1 MTKPNHVSVRNAVL
15 RNGKATAL
23 STSLAVI
30 MLLLAAGILAYP
42 GRFAE
47 AQPPTVGVTHVYDLK
62 VEPLVDYLLLPA
74 GLDCSYGE
82 GAASLTVTQT
92 AANLTLSVHD
102 DVANRIYNVVLI
114 TNEGN
119 FSIGKMYVASN
130 GTGTFSGS
138 AKFVSAVAPTAAQA
152 LALYQIAVRLYYQ
165 GQVPAGCFSLDLVGL
180 PFPVIIGG
188 TDSSST
194 SSTSSVSTTSVGST
208 ASTVSVVTSTHT
220 DKTSSTSSTS
230 SSTTTSTYTGSTV
243 SANVSSQGHL
253 NFKLVSLPTSLLLP
267 SPLNYP
273 FISGTANVTV
283 SGNELHVSVAIAGSS
298 ANRYVVQLRANQD
311 NITLGTL
318 STDSGGS
325 GYLEADAHLDSG
337 TYLIGFGVYLGV
349 EATALTAASSLV
361 AVSNPLAEPLVIGAG
376 GSTTTTATTSSTTT
390 TQPSSTT
397 STSIETTTQPP
408 NNFTYFDLNLVSV
421 ANLPSAYAR
430 GSGTVDIDL
439 SGGVMDVSVQ
449 LDRANP
455 STTYTVVL
463 LLGSSNVT
471 LGTFVTNHDG
481 NGELDSQVPVSE
493 GTYST
498 SVLVYDDSS
507 FHSRT
512 LVMSG
517 GNGPVSITT
526 SSTTVTQV
534 QTQKPSIEV
543 LGASTIAA
551 AEANGTIP
559 AEVQLSSTGQQLDII
574 NHDFS
579 VSVGR
584 VSDTGVAITV
594 SGENVTGPRTFLI
607 TINGSMAQRITSGS
621 FEILFDGQQIS
632 EAASISAVLNPQPG
646 APATY
651 AVVQTSGGVQLLV
664 AVPHFSTHVIEI
676 LGVSFQSVQSF
687 LEVSLPVLITA
698 TLFVTLVFG
707 AIYASRRKA

>member
-1 MTKPNHVSVRNAVL
+1 MRNAVL

-23 STSLAVI
+23 PISLAVI
-30 MLLLAAGILAYP
+30 MLLLAGGTLAYP
-42 GRFAE
+42 GHFAE
-47 AQPPTVGVTHVYDLK
+47 AQPPTVGVTHFYALK
-62 VEPLVDYLLLPA
+62 VEPLVDYLLLPV
-74 GLDCSYGE
+74 GLDCNNGE
-82 GAASLTVTQT
+82 GAANLTVTQT
-92 AANLTLSVHD
+92 AATLTLSVQD
-102 DVANRIYNVVLI
+102 DVANRVYNVVLI

-119 FSIGKMYVASN
+119 FSIGNMDVASN

-138 AKFVSAVAPTAAQA
+138 ATFLSAVGPTSAHAS
-152 LALYQIAVRLYYQ
+152 ALYQIAVRLYYQ

-180 PFPVIIGG
+180 PFPVIISG
-188 TDSSST
+188 TGS
-194 SSTSSVSTTSVGST
+194 SSVSTTSIGST
-208 ASTVSVVTSTHT
+208 VSTVSVTATHT
-220 DKTSSTSSTS
+220 EKTNKTTSSSSTS

-283 SGNELHVSVAIAGSS
+283 SGNVLHVSVAMAVYS
-298 ANRYVVQLRANQD
+298 ASRYVVKLRANQD

-318 STDSGGS
+318 TTEGGGS
-325 GYLEADAHLDSG
+325 GYLEADAQLDNG
-337 TYLIGFGVYLGV
+337 TYLIGFSVYLGV
-349 EATALTAASSLV
+349 AATALTAVSSLV
-361 AVSNPLAEPLVIGAG
+361 AVSSPLAEPLVIGSG
-376 GSTTTTATTSSTTT
+376 GSTTTTTTATT

-397 STSIETTTQPP
+397 STSTETATQPQ
-408 NNFTYFDLNLVSV
+408 NNFTYFNLNLVNI
-421 ANLPSAYAR
+421 ANIPSAYER

-463 LLGSSNVT
+463 LLGSSNIT

-481 NGELDSQVPVSE
+481 NAELDSQVPVGE

-507 FHSRT
+507 FNSRT

-517 GNGPVSITT
+517 GNGPVSITS
-526 SSTTVTQV
+526 SSTTTTEL

-543 LGASTIAA
+543 VAAGSIAA
-551 AEANGTIP
+551 AVASGTIP
-559 AEVQLSSTGQQLDII
+559 AEVQISSTGQQLDII
-574 NHDFS
+574 DHNFS

-632 EAASISAVLNPQPG
+632 EAASISAVLDPQAG

-698 TLFVTLVFG
+698 ILFVTLVFG
-707 AIYASRRKA
+707 AIYASRRRA